1 MGAWSMKAGVRRLFF
16 CSLLIA
22 CLPLQA
28 ASTAP
33 LAGFHTVSLHNGFN
47 RIRLADRP
55 ATVAYAW
62 RENYNAHGFSLAS
75 IYLDDADATGKTSLL
90 LVPAFGDNHDPNK
103 EQFEFARSGG
113 ADCLLRDFRLLTAG
127 DKALL
132 VIAMREPGTSYTD
145 AEAVHFDVYSLRR
158 NDEGIPGRP
167 HFYFSL
173 DRRIEAS
180 RPYCDVG
187 EALKEELKL

>member
-1 MGAWSMKAGVRRLFF
+1 MNGGVRRLFF
-16 CSLLIA
+16 LCLALA

-33 LAGFHTVSLHNGFN
+33 LAGFHAVPLHNGFN
-47 RIRLADRP
+47 RIRLAGRS
-55 ATVAYAW
+55 ATVAYGW

-75 IYLDDADATGKTSLL
+75 IYLDDANANGKASLL

-103 EQFEFARSGG
+103 EQFEFAQSGG

-132 VIAMREPGTSYTD
+132 VIATREPGDSYAD
-145 AEAVHFDVYSLRR
+145 AAAVHFDIYSLQR
-158 NDEGIPGRP
+158 NDDELPGRP
-167 HFYFSL
+167 RFYFSL

-180 RPYCDVG
+180 HSYCDVS
-187 EALKEELKL
+187 EALKEELRI